1 MQQSP
6 LQPSSTRS
14 LLSRLIRNPVA
25 IIGAIGSALVV
36 LANAGPAIDGATNL
50 WQRATQAP
58 AQLETTWQ
66 GDWKS
71 RDGYHY
77 AFAMQLAVADN
88 DEATGEINWQLVAT
102 PPNSH
107 LAHRVGDSAVEYVS
121 GRYDRAK
128 RLATLSG
135 YKVSDPGLLA
145 LDTYRF
151 QIKSDNISFIGMT
164 KHRGQWE
171 AEAGGTVIVTETHER
186 AADLATP

>member
-1 MQQSP
+1 MHQTP

-14 LLSRLIRNPVA
+14 LFSRLIRNPVA

-77 AFAMQLAVADN
+77 VFAMQLSVADN

-107 LAHRVGDSAVEYVS
+107 LAHRIGDSGVEYVS
-121 GRYDRAK
+121 GRFDRAK

-171 AEAGGTVIVTETHER
+171 AEAGGTVIVTETRER